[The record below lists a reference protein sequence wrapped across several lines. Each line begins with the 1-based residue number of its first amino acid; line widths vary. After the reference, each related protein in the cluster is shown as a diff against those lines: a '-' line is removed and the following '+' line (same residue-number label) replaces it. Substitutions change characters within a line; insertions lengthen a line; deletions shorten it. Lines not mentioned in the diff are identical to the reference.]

1 MPAVQRNGDSNAGGG
16 VANGGVASV
25 RVNGRPIMIPG
36 QSVTPHPPYPR
47 RGRNA
52 HNNGST
58 VTAGGIPTVRAG
70 GQPVVV
76 TGDADSCGHPRVGGS
91 DNVRAG

>member
-1 MPAVQRNGDSNAGGG
+1 MPAVQRNGDSDAGGG
-16 VANGGVASV
+16 VASGGVASV
-25 RVNGRPIMIPG
+25 KVNGRPIMIPG

-58 VTAGGIPTVRAG
+58 VTGGGVPSVRAG

-76 TGDADSCGHPRVGGS
+76 TGDADSCGHARAGGS
-91 DNVRAG
+91 ENVRAG